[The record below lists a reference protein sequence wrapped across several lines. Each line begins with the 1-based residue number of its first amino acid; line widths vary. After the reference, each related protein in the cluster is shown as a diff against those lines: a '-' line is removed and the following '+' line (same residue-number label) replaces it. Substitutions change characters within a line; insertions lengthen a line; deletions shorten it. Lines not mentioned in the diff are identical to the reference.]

1 MTPRATID
9 IETRSPVDLKE
20 AGAYIYARH
29 PDTWIL
35 CMAYHVPGMSHVGLW
50 NAAWPALGIE
60 DSGPP
65 DILIEWILSGGAVEA
80 HNAQFERCLLAK
92 KAPDWWIDPV
102 VWYCSAAKAAAA
114 GLPRH
119 LDQVSN
125 VIGDQPKDAEGYKL
139 MRKVSNSRLKRLP
152 TADDLQRLYDY
163 CRQDVR
169 AEMSV
174 SEAVPDL
181 SPAEQ
186 RLFDLDVVIN
196 DRGVCFDVELA
207 RIADDLA
214 TLQMERVRQEFE
226 ALTGIE
232 RPTMVKQLVE
242 WICHHGVFTDTLA
255 KDHLTFLLTTDL
267 PDNVRRAI
275 QYRLAANKMSVK
287 KYKRMLAM
295 ADPDDRRARG
305 QILYH
310 GATTGRW
317 SGRGVQPQNLPRG
330 KIKDMDSAASEVLD
344 LGADGGTLDYLDMM
358 YGDALDHLSGMLRGV
373 IVAAPGQELVVS
385 DFSAIEARATLWLAD
400 DDAALD
406 VFRTGKDIYLDM
418 AGVIFGYPCGKEH
431 KDERQMGKIAILG
444 LGYGMGFAKL
454 LHTCRTMYGVTI
466 SPEQST
472 KILRSRRGEF
482 MDYTKEAMW
491 PTDPQKKALAGMRH
505 KVLQDANIDAKEAI
519 HELAACAYITSRYRS
534 RYEAVPAL
542 WREYGDTA
550 KAVVE
555 DGQPR
560 AAGRVQWSMDGDH
573 LCSLLPSGRVR
584 VYRDAEVRM
593 TTTAWGERAVGLTYM
608 REYQGKWIRTGTYG
622 GKLTENV
629 AQSVSRDV
637 MAEAMVRVDERYPI
651 ILTIHDEVIS
661 EAPAGQTDTGEYQ
674 RLMTR
679 IPDWANGFP
688 VDADVSVYQRY
699 RKE

>member
-9 IETRSPVDLKE
+9 IETRSPVDLRE
-20 AGAYIYARH
+20 AGAHIYARH

-35 CMAYHVPGMSHVGLW
+35 CMAYHVPGMEEPGLW
-50 NAAWPALGIE
+50 NAAWPALGIKE
-60 DSGPP
+60 SGPP
-65 DILIEWILSGGAVEA
+65 EELLDWIFHGGPVEA
-80 HNAQFERCLLAK
+80 HNAQFEQCLLAR
-92 KAPDWWIDPV
+92 KAPNWWIEPDH
-102 VWYCSAAKAAAA
+102 WLCSAAKAAAA

-139 MRKVSNSRLKRLP
+139 MRKVSNSNLKRLP
-152 TADDLQRLYDY
+152 TADDLHRLYEY
-163 CRQDVR
+163 CKQDVR
-169 AEMSV
+169 AEMAV
-174 SEAVPDL
+174 SEATPDL

-186 RLFDLDVVIN
+186 KLFDLDTTIN

-214 TLQMERVRQEFE
+214 TLQMERVRCEFE

-232 RPTMVKQLVE
+232 RPTMVKQLVD
-242 WICHHGVFTDTLA
+242 WMRHHGVFTDTLA

-267 PDNVRRAI
+267 PDNVRAAI

-287 KYKRMLAM
+287 KYKRMLVM
-295 ADPDDRRARG
+295 ADPDDNRARG

-317 SGRGVQPQNLPRG
+317 AGRGVQPQNLPRG
-330 KIKDMDSAASEVLD
+330 RIKDMDSAASEVLD

-373 IVAAPGQELVVS
+373 IVAGPGKELVVS
-385 DFSAIEARATLWLAD
+385 DFAAIEARATLWLAG
-400 DDAALD
+400 DDAALE
-406 VFRTGKDIYLDM
+406 VFRSGRDIYLDM
-418 AGVIFGYPCGKEH
+418 AEVIFGYPCTKAH
-431 KDERQMGKIAILG
+431 AAERQMGKIAILG

-466 SPEQST
+466 SPDQAT
-472 KILRSRRGEF
+472 KILRSQRERF
-482 MDYTKEAMW
+482 MEYAKDALW
-491 PTDPQKKALAGMRH
+491 PADPQKKALAGMRR
-505 KVLQDANIDAKEAI
+505 KILKDANIEPKDAV
-519 HELAACAYITSRYRS
+519 HELAACAYITSRYRD

-555 DGQPR
+555 DGQTR
-560 AAGRVQWSMDGDH
+560 TAGRVQWAMDGDH
-573 LCSLLPSGRVR
+573 LCCCLPSGRVR
-584 VYRDAEVRM
+584 YYRDAAVSM
-593 TTTAWGERAVGLTYM
+593 TTTAWGERAMGLTY
-608 REYQGKWIRTGTYG
+608 YQEKDRQWRRIGTYG

-629 AQSVSRDV
+629 AQSVARDV
-637 MAEAMVRVDERYPI
+637 MAEAMRRIDPVAPI

-661 EAPAGQTDTGEYQ
+661 ETPRGSTDTKEYQ
-674 RLMTR
+674 RLMTQV
-679 IPDWANGFP
+679 PDWANGFP
-688 VDADVSVYQRY
+688 IAADVSVYRRY
-699 RKE
+699 RK